1 MNEYSER
8 LRALLVTQQSHTKA
22 PSKRVINLAQ
32 QINEWHE
39 KRQVPERW
47 QPVML
52 GRIAALFGV
61 SRELAA
67 TALQYAGWK
76 ETRKSNT
83 SLWQPTIN
91 FNNKEQ

>member
-8 LRALLVTQQSHTKA
+8 LRALLVTQQSQLKA
-22 PSKRVINLAQ
+22 PSKHVINLAQ

-39 KRQVPERW
+39 NRQVPERW

-67 TALQYAGWK
+67 AALQYAEWK
-76 ETRKSNT
+76 ETRKSTT
-83 SLWQPTIN
+83 SLWLPTTN
-91 FNNKEQ
+91 LSPRRN